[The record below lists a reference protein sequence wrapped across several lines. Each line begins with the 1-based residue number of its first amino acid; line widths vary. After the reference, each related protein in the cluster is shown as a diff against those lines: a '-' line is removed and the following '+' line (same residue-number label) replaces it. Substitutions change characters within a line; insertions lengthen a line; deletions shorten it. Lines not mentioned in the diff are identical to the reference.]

1 MPTLRL
7 PVQLTED
14 ERLSRGKRAGEL
26 SYDLFQIEEQAKAAK
41 VAIKAQMERLQ
52 GEIADL
58 HNQLRTGKE
67 WREVEIDLQKD
78 LGRRLELT
86 VRLDTGEVVSTRPLG
101 PDEMQGE
108 LSLVEKES
116 EPIEETPAES
126 QQEEQQQEPDDGWI
140 DDEQFGE
147 DEIGEQVDD
156 DEDEEYTGPPDDAPD
171 EEKLAYL
178 RNRVK
183 NAREKAR
190 GER

>member
-86 VRLDTGEVVSTRPLG
+86 VRLDTGEVVSTRPLTNWCF
-101 PDEMQGE
+101 
-108 LSLVEKES
+108 SFCVTRFCR
-116 EPIEETPAES
+116 I
-126 QQEEQQQEPDDGWI
+126 
-140 DDEQFGE
+140 
-147 DEIGEQVDD
+147 
-156 DEDEEYTGPPDDAPD
+156 
-171 EEKLAYL
+171 
-178 RNRVK
+178 R
-183 NAREKAR
+183 
-190 GER
+190 